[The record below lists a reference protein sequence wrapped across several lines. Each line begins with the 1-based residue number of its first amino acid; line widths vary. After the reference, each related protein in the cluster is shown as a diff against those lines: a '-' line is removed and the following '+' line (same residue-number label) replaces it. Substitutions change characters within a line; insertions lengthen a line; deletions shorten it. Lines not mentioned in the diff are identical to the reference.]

1 MVCINVLNLFYKH
14 GRGHELDRTLQWVY
28 QVLLH
33 RAYLE
38 GTRYYSTPESFLFF
52 LSRFIVSSSSHPEL
66 DQYFTPLLK
75 ERIQERIGAE
85 GDALALAMRILVC
98 RTVGLKDEIDLRALL
113 PLQCDD
119 GGWEASWI
127 YKYGSSGI
135 SIGNRGLT
143 TAFAINAIRTM
154 DEPLPRPR
162 RPTTARSKFSRR
174 KSVSDTSFYQRMS
187 LDLSADSKGH
197 SKGNHL
203 RNASVDLSAGNR
215 NVDKRRQ
222 VLRPLR
228 WFFPGQKAQAS
239 C

>member
-1 MVCINVLNLFYKH
+1 MY
-14 GRGHELDRTLQWVY
+14 E
-28 QVLLH
+28 VLLH

-52 LSRFIVSSSSHPEL
+52 LSRFIGSTTTHPEL
-66 DQYFTPLLK
+66 GQYFTPLLR

-98 RTVGLKDEIDLRALL
+98 RAVGLRDEIDLRALL

-143 TAFAINAIRTM
+143 TAFAINAIRAM
-154 DEPLPRPR
+154 EEPLPPPPRPS
-162 RPTTARSKFSRR
+162 TARSKFARR
-174 KSVSDTSFYQRMS
+174 KSVSDTTFYQRAS
-187 LDLSADSKGH
+187 LDLSASSKGYL
-197 SKGNHL
+197 KGHHL
-203 RNASVDLSAGNR
+203 RNVSLDG
-215 NVDKRRQ
+215 KGERRQ
-222 VLRPLR
+222 VFRPLR
-228 WFFPGQKAQAS
+228 WFFPRQKVHAS
-239 C
+239 CIH